1 LLCAAKQLIGILD
14 VVQEYRQLSIQ
25 EVQLKRD
32 RKAHFLGLSAVE
44 KIRAKQQ
51 SRLTG
56 IKAADARF
64 KLFFLHINGRKR
76 KNYIR
81 QLQTDSGQ
89 VHMHG
94 DKEQHI
100 FEHFS
105 KFFGPL
111 GTGPYT
117 LDWDLL
123 GLTRHDLS
131 ILEEEFTEDE
141 VHAVILGI
149 AAEKAP
155 GPDGYIGA
163 FYKESW
169 AIIKDDLYWQ
179 LSIFSTTNTISTFS
193 TLTQHISFCSRKRV
207 MQCGLVTLGRSVSH
221 TALRK

>member
-1 LLCAAKQLIGILD
+1 MLCAAKQLIGILD

-163 FYKESW
+163 FYKASW
-169 AIIKDDLYWQ
+169 AIIKDDLLAAVNFFY
-179 LSIFSTTNTISTFS
+179 N
-193 TLTQHISFCSRKRV
+193 QHDQHF
-207 MQCGLVTLGRSVSH
+207 
-221 TALRK
+221 